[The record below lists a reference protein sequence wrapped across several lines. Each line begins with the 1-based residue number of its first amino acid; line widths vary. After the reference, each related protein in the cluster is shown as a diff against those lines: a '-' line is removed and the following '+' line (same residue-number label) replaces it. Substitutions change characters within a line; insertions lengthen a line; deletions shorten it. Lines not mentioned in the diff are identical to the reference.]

1 MNVVERHTT
10 ATPEEV
16 WDVIADGWTFPSW
29 VVGASRM
36 RAVEP
41 AWPGVGGKLHHSVG
55 GWPALIDDET
65 AVLESE
71 PRRRIVLQARI
82 RPAGEARVEITLEP
96 KDGGT
101 LLRMAEDFTDG
112 PLRLLPGIA
121 RDVTI
126 GPRNVETLRRLAFL
140 AERRDLP
147 DTPGR

>member
-1 MNVVERHTT
+1 MKVVERHTT
-10 ATPEEV
+10 ATPEQV

-41 AWPGVGGKLHHSVG
+41 AWPGVGGRLHHSVG

-71 PRRRIVLQARI
+71 PGRRIVLQARI
-82 RPAGEARVEITLEP
+82 RPAGEARVEITLIP
-96 KDGGT
+96 QDGGT
-101 LLRMAEDFTDG
+101 LIRMAEDFTNG
-112 PLRLLPGIA
+112 PVSLAPRPA
-121 RDVTI
+121 REAAI

-140 AERRDLP
+140 AERRTQP
-147 DTPGR
+147 